1 MTAAGE
7 LNRRLTLQAPV
18 ETPDGAGGVTRSY
31 QDIATVWAK
40 LAPSAARGDVLAAAS
55 GATITHRIV
64 MRLRS
69 DVTTRHRL
77 VAGTRLLRIVTVH
90 EDATGRFLVIQ
101 AEERS

>member
-7 LNRRLTLQAPV
+7 LNRRLALQAPV
-18 ETPDGAGGVTRSY
+18 EMPDGAGGVTRSY
-31 QDIATVWAK
+31 ADVATVWAK
-40 LAPSAARGDVLAAAS
+40 LVPFAARGQVVAAAS

-77 VAGTRLLRIVTVH
+77 RLGARVFRIATVR
-90 EDATGRFLVIQ
+90 EQEPGFLLVH
-101 AEERS
+101 AEERAD